1 MKEKNLKENIF
12 KGLFWKFAERIMA
25 QGVSFFISVILARI
39 LLPEE
44 YGLVSLIM
52 VFITIANVF
61 VSNGFGEALIQKS
74 DADETDFCT
83 IFYCSFIVSLLLYLL
98 LFIFSNKVAEFYEN
112 DQLVWV
118 LRILALK
125 LPLSSINTIQ
135 QAYVSRKM
143 LFKKFFYSTLGGTIL
158 SGIIG
163 IYMAYY
169 GFGVWALVAQYLIN
183 SLVDTIILFITV
195 DWHPQ
200 LKFSFNSAKQLMSFG
215 WKLTAAQL
223 INTGYSQLRSLLI
236 GKVYSSSD
244 LAYYNRGNQFPQ
256 LFISNIDT
264 SINGV
269 LFPALAKCN
278 SNIMQVKKFTRKSM
292 RTTAYI
298 IFPLMVGLGM
308 VAETLISL
316 ILTDKWLECIP
327 YLRWGCIY
335 FAMQPIQTA
344 NWQAIKALGRSD
356 ICFKYEIVKK
366 SIGIIVLIITLNINV
381 YAVAAANGIMG
392 IVMAMINMYPNQKL
406 INYRYKEQF
415 KDLIPSLVASLIMG
429 GVVACINL
437 VPIAHG
443 LKLIV
448 QIIVGIVS
456 YIQISIILNIEEYY
470 IIKDIIIKKIPK
482 NIENKLKIT
491 TK

>member
-1 MKEKNLKENIF
+1 
-12 KGLFWKFAERIMA
+12 
-25 QGVSFFISVILARI
+25 
-39 LLPEE
+39 
-44 YGLVSLIM
+44 
-52 VFITIANVF
+52 
-61 VSNGFGEALIQKS
+61 
-74 DADETDFCT
+74 
-83 IFYCSFIVSLLLYLL
+83 
-98 LFIFSNKVAEFYEN
+98 
-112 DQLVWV
+112 
-118 LRILALK
+118 
-125 LPLSSINTIQ
+125 
-135 QAYVSRKM
+135 
-143 LFKKFFYSTLGGTIL
+143 
-158 SGIIG
+158 
-163 IYMAYY
+163 
-169 GFGVWALVAQYLIN
+169 
-183 SLVDTIILFITV
+183 
-195 DWHPQ
+195 
-200 LKFSFNSAKQLMSFG
+200 
-215 WKLTAAQL
+215 
-223 INTGYSQLRSLLI
+223 
-236 GKVYSSSD
+236 
-244 LAYYNRGNQFPQ
+244 
-256 LFISNIDT
+256 
-264 SINGV
+264 
-269 LFPALAKCN
+269 
-278 SNIMQVKKFTRKSM
+278 MQVKKFTRKSM